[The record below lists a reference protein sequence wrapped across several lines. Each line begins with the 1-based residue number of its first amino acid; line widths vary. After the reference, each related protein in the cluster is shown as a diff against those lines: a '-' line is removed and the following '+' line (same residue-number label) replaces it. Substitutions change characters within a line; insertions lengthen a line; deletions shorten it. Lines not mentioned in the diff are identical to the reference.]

1 MKKFSFIIIALAAVF
16 IALNYAADY
25 VIYRPLKEV
34 APMPKNFKETVI
46 AKTSGETLY
55 AALSPAKPGK
65 ETIILFHGNA
75 GNISYY
81 IQFAEIYS
89 AQGFGVFMFDYG
101 GFGKSEGGLNQESF
115 FEDAKAALDHL
126 ITKENIPPQKLI
138 LFAHSLGNAALLE
151 TALAY
156 NGLPFK
162 ALIMQ
167 SPFTNTPD
175 MAASFLMRGGYHHNS
190 VLRKT
195 ASALAYP
202 FLFNKLFNNIDKIR
216 DLKNPVFIIYSR
228 QDMLIPW
235 EMSDALFKSAPAGSR
250 NFISPHGGHNNF
262 EWSEKAVSDYL
273 ESLPETEVSS
283 AQTPLKTE
291 HKSGAES
298 SLGRE

>member
-1 MKKFSFIIIALAAVF
+1 MKKFLFIIIILTAAF
-16 IALNYAADY
+16 IAVNYAADLA
-25 VIYRPLKEV
+25 IYHPLKDV
-34 APMPKNFKETVI
+34 APMPAGFKNVTISKV
-46 AKTSGETLY
+46 SGETL
-55 AALSPAKPGK
+55 AASYKPAAPGK
-65 ETIILFHGNA
+65 DTVILFHGNA

-115 FEDAKAALDHL
+115 FEDAKAALDYV

-151 TALAY
+151 AALAY

-175 MAASFLMRGGYHHNS
+175 MAASFLIRSDYNHNS
-190 VLRKT
+190 FFRKT
-195 ASALAYP
+195 ASALFYP
-202 FLFNKLFNNIDKIR
+202 FLFNKLFNNIAKIGN
-216 DLKNPVFIIYSR
+216 LKNPVFIIYSR

-235 EMSDALFKSAPAGSR
+235 EMSDALFKAAPAGSK
-250 NFISPHGGHNNF
+250 NFISSHGGHNNF
-262 EWSEKAVSDYL
+262 EWSEEAVLNYL
-273 ESLPETEVSS
+273 DSLP
-283 AQTPLKTE
+283 K
-291 HKSGAES
+291 
-298 SLGRE
+298 

>member
-1 MKKFSFIIIALAAVF
+1 MKKFSFIIIIAAAFF
-16 IALNYAADY
+16 IAVNYAADH

-34 APMPKNFKETVI
+34 APMPANFKEIVI
-46 AKTSGETLY
+46 SKTSGENLY
-55 AALSPAKPGK
+55 AALSPANPGK
-65 ETIILFHGNA
+65 ETIMLFHGNA

-89 AQGFGVFMFDYG
+89 AKGFGVFMFDYG
-101 GFGKSEGGLNQESF
+101 GFGKSEGSLNQESF
-115 FEDAKAALDHL
+115 FEHAKAALDYL

-175 MAASFLMRGGYHHNS
+175 MAASFLTHGGYRHNS
-190 VLRKT
+190 VLRKI

-202 FLFNKLFNNIDKIR
+202 FLFNKLFNNIDKIGT
-216 DLKNPVFIIYSR
+216 LKNPVFMIYSR

-235 EMSDALFKSAPAGSR
+235 EMSDALFKAAPAGSR

-262 EWSEKAVSDYL
+262 EWSEKAVFDYL
-273 ESLPETEVSS
+273 VSLAGTSS
-283 AQTPLKTE
+283 GQTPLKTE
-291 HKSGAES
+291 HKSGDKS